1 MKTITL
7 ILSIFLSSL
16 NFLSAEISEKD
27 NFDITIHVK
36 GLVCDFCARSV
47 EKTLSKTEVVERIK
61 VDLDKGL
68 IELQLTEGSTL
79 SDKKIRKLMKAS
91 GYALESI
98 ERNK

>member
-1 MKTITL
+1 MKTLTL

-16 NFLSAEISEKD
+16 NFLSAENFDKS

-47 EKTLSKTEVVERIK
+47 EKTFSKAEVVEHIK

-68 IELQLTEGSTL
+68 IELQLTEGITL
-79 SDKKIRKLMKAS
+79 SDEKIQKLIKAS

>member
-47 EKTLSKTEVVERIK
+47 EKTFSKTEVVGRIK

-79 SDKKIRKLMKAS
+79 SDKKIQKLIKAS

>member
-7 ILSIFLSSL
+7 ILSICLSSL
-16 NFLSAEISEKD
+16 NFLSAEISEKEI
-27 NFDITIHVK
+27 FDITIHVK

-47 EKTLSKTEVVERIK
+47 EKTFSKAEVVEHIK

-68 IELQLTEGSTL
+68 IELQLTEGITL
-79 SDKKIRKLMKAS
+79 SDKKIQKLIKAS